1 MDLRTKNLILDLK
14 EKIRK
19 MNVDVAY
26 YISVKHRMEE
36 EAKYVNSDICSIM
49 MSAMDKKLLQEI
61 HVPICL
67 SQSLSTVVIDGVIRQ
82 CNVEIKRLKNEIEK
96 LQNELNKL
104 EEQNK
109 NK

>member
-26 YISVKHRMEE
+26 YISVKHRMED

-49 MSAMDKKLLQEI
+49 VSAMDKKMLQEI
-61 HVPICL
+61 HVPVCL
-67 SQSLSTVVIDGVIRQ
+67 TKSLSIVMIDSVIRQ
-82 CNVEIKRLKNEIEK
+82 SNVEIKRLKHETEK